1 MSRKK
6 QKAPV
11 RNPIQVASLA
21 RYPRT
26 QPHTNK
32 RDKRAHED
40 KRWTR
45 FKEEGLGM
53 VTKREFEALVDNLVS
68 EWQKVHLDRYTSDD
82 PSMAALGY
90 HAWGSQVNG
99 AANDLEAR
107 LYELI
112 DDVAAKLANGDYHQ
126 PSDRDV
132 ALAVDAIHGLQ
143 DEEYDFD
150 TCITDWAKAH
160 GLNAEHLA
168 QRVHKALAIVNG
180 EKPSFPR

>member
-1 MSRKK
+1 VWYNIIMSRKK

-126 PSDRDV
+126 PSDRDW
-132 ALAVDAIHGLQ
+132 LS
-143 DEEYDFD
+143 
-150 TCITDWAKAH
+150 T
-160 GLNAEHLA
+160 
-168 QRVHKALAIVNG
+168 
-180 EKPSFPR
+180 PSTGCRTRSTTSTRASPTGPRPTGSMRSISPRESTRPSPS